1 MNLERSIWITLGTI
15 GTASI
20 LGIGL
25 TTPFLDTMNPDPD
38 QYIGWARSVE
48 PLEIRMPMSVD
59 EHVQAL
65 LPTLFGE
72 DADTRT
78 TALDA
83 LELAFAHG
91 GVDGLSAETR
101 EETAGALIE
110 AYAETDGDT
119 KEGITER
126 KRVLDMLITKVGG
139 DTARAFTAQI
149 VASASDPGVQGAA
162 LASLASKG
170 SFRDATVDA
179 LALEA
184 MKGEGVA
191 DATKPKLLRRI
202 KGRKAEAEL
211 LKMLEEDIDDAG
223 LRQTAVEIQNL
234 HKSEHMG
241 AIITRLDARG
251 LLDDTKTMPWFSG
264 KLLSAHIAVADQA
277 EFMRALQVVWRR
289 PSLTRSTFKAAQAR
303 IEDADPVI
311 RRMVARMVPD
321 AVKYEGIDAAAG
333 ESLLSARLQIEKD
346 PSVKG
351 ELEGSLGEVR
361 KARSE
366 REPAVAA
373 E

>member
-1 MNLERSIWITLGTI
+1 MNLERSIWISLGTV
-15 GTASI
+15 GLASI

-38 QYIGWARSVE
+38 QYVGWARTVE
-48 PLEIRMPMSVD
+48 PLELRTPMTVD

-72 DADTRT
+72 DADSRA

-83 LELAFAHG
+83 LELAFAFG
-91 GVDGLSAETR
+91 GINELTAETR

-110 AYAETDGDT
+110 AYAESDGDS

-126 KRVLDMLITKVGG
+126 KRVLDMLITKLGG

-149 VASASDPGVQGAA
+149 VASGSDPSIKGAA

-170 SFRDATVDA
+170 SFRDKTVDA

-184 MKGEGVA
+184 MKADGVA
-191 DATKPKLLRRI
+191 DETKPKLLRRI
-202 KGRKAEAEL
+202 KGSKAEKEL
-211 LKMLEEDIDDAG
+211 LEMLESDIDDAG

-234 HKSEHMG
+234 HKPVLMG
-241 AIITRLDARG
+241 AVISRLDARG
-251 LLDDTKTMPWFSG
+251 LLGDAKIMPWFSG
-264 KLLSAHIAVADQA
+264 KLLSEHIRTADHA
-277 EFMRALQVVWRR
+277 EFVRALKVVWRR
-289 PSLTRSTFKAAQAR
+289 PSLTRGTFKAAQAR
-303 IEDADPVI
+303 IEDSDPVI
-311 RRMVARMVPD
+311 RRMVARLVPD
-321 AVKYEGIDAAAG
+321 AVKYDGIDAETG
-333 ESLLSARLQIEKD
+333 ESLLSARLQIEQD
-346 PSVKG
+346 PTVKG
-351 ELEGSLGEVR
+351 QLEGSLGEVR

-366 REPAVAA
+366 SEPAVAV

>member
-1 MNLERSIWITLGTI
+1 MNLERSIWISLGTI

-38 QYIGWARSVE
+38 QYIGWARTVE
-48 PLEIRMPMSVD
+48 PMDIRTPMSVD

-83 LELAFAHG
+83 LELAFADG
-91 GVDGLSAETR
+91 GVTGISAETR

-110 AYAETDGDT
+110 AYAETDGET
-119 KEGITER
+119 KEGMSER
-126 KRVLDMLITKVGG
+126 KRVLDMLITKLGG

-149 VASASDPGVQGAA
+149 VASGSDPAIQGAA
-162 LASLASKG
+162 LASLASKE
-170 SFRDATVDA
+170 SFRDKTVDA

-191 DATKPKLLRRI
+191 DKTKPTLLRRI
-202 KGRKAEAEL
+202 KGKKAEEEL
-211 LKMLEEDIDDAG
+211 LEMLQQDIDDAG
-223 LRQTAVEIQNL
+223 LRQTAIEIQNL

-241 AIITRLDARG
+241 AVISRLDARG
-251 LLDDTKTMPWFSG
+251 LLNDRMTMPWFSR
-264 KLLSAHIAVADQA
+264 KLLSEHIAAA
-277 EFMRALQVVWRR
+277 EPIELIRALKVVWRR
-289 PSLTRSTFKAAQAR
+289 PSLTRGTFKAAQAR
-303 IEDADPVI
+303 LEDADPVI
-311 RRMVARMVPD
+311 RRMVARLVPD
-321 AVKYEGIDAAAG
+321 AVKYEGIDAEAG
-333 ESLLSARLQIEKD
+333 ESLLSARLQVEQD
-346 PSVKG
+346 PTVKG

-361 KARSE
+361 KARTESE
-366 REPAVAA
+366 PSIAIE
-373 E
+373 